1 MLKLPV
7 YLDHHATTPLDPR
20 ALEAM
25 IPYLTTKF
33 GNAASKQHFFGLEA
47 EIAVEKA
54 RKQIASL
61 IHSKTGEIIFTSG
74 ATESNNLAI
83 LGVARA
89 HRSKGNHLITCATEH
104 KAVLDVFRALE
115 KEGFQITFLPVDS
128 RGEISLESLESAIE
142 EQTILV
148 SFMMAN
154 NEIGTI
160 HPMKEIG
167 KITRHKNVLLH
178 VDAAQGAGKVPIDV
192 EEMKIDLLSLSGH
205 KIYGPKGI
213 GALYLRSQNPKVP
226 IAPILFG
233 GGHEKGIR
241 SGTLNVPGVV
251 GMGLA
256 FEIAKN
262 EMNAENERI
271 AFLRDRLSKFLFD
284 HLDEIYLNGHPTNRL
299 PNNLNVS
306 FRYVPAELLM
316 MEVKEIA
323 LSSGAAC
330 ASATRESSHVLKAIG
345 IEEDLAKGSI
355 RFGLGR
361 FTTEEEIDYA
371 GKRVVEAVKKL
382 RDKSP
387 EYQMKKTEIRRQKS
401 E

>member
-1 MLKLPV
+1 MKV
-7 YLDHHATTPLDPR
+7 SIYLDNHATTPLDPR

-33 GNAASKQHFFGLEA
+33 GNAASKQHVFGLEA
-47 EIAVEKA
+47 EVAVEKS
-54 RKQIASL
+54 RKQIATL
-61 IHSKTGEIIFTSG
+61 IRSKPEEIIFTSG

-89 HRSKGNHLITCATEH
+89 NRSKGNHLITCTTEH

-115 KEGFQITFLPVDS
+115 KEGFRVTFLPVNS
-128 RGEISLESLESAIE
+128 RGEISLEKLESAIE

-148 SFMMAN
+148 SLMMAN
-154 NEIGTI
+154 NEVGTI

-178 VDAAQGAGKVPIDV
+178 VDAAQGAGKVLIDV

-213 GALYLRSQNPKVP
+213 GALYLRNQNPKVQ

-251 GMGLA
+251 GMGFA

-262 EMNAENERI
+262 EMESENERI

-284 HLDEIYLNGHPTNRL
+284 HLGEIYLNGHPTDRVS
-299 PNNLNVS
+299 NNLNVS

-330 ASATRESSHVLKAIG
+330 VSATREASHVLKAIG
-345 IEEDLAKGSI
+345 LEEDLARGSI

-361 FTTEEEIDYA
+361 FTTEEEIDYT

-382 RDKSP
+382 RAKSP
-387 EYQMKKTEIRRQKS
+387 EYEMKNRT
-401 E
+401 

>member
-1 MLKLPV
+1 MLKLPI
-7 YLDHHATTPLDPR
+7 YLDNHATTPLDPR

-33 GNAASKQHFFGLEA
+33 GNAASKQHLFGLEA
-47 EIAVEKA
+47 EVAVEKA
-54 RKQIASL
+54 RKQIATL
-61 IHSKTGEIIFTSG
+61 IRSKPEEIIFTSG

-89 HRSKGNHLITCATEH
+89 NRLKGNHLITCATEH

-115 KEGFQITFLPVDS
+115 KEGFRVTFLPVNS
-128 RGEISLESLESAIE
+128 RGEISLENLENVIE
-142 EQTILV
+142 DETILV
-148 SFMMAN
+148 SLMIAN

-160 HPMKEIG
+160 HPIQKIG
-167 KITRHKNVLLH
+167 EITRRKNVLLH
-178 VDAAQGAGKVPIDV
+178 VDAAQGAGKVLIDV

-213 GALYLRSQNPKVP
+213 GALYLRSQNPKVQ

-262 EMNAENERI
+262 EIEAENERVV
-271 AFLRDRLSKFLFD
+271 FLRDRLSKFLFD
-284 HLDEIYLNGHPTNRL
+284 HLDEIYLNGHPTHRL
-299 PNNLNVS
+299 SNNLNVS
-306 FRYVPAELLM
+306 FRSVPAELLM
-316 MEVKEIA
+316 MEVKEVA

-330 ASATRESSHVLKAIG
+330 ASATREASHVLKAIG
-345 IEEDLAKGSI
+345 VEEDLAKGSI

-382 RDKSP
+382 RAKSP
-387 EYQMKKTEIRRQKS
+387 EYQMRQVIGR
-401 E
+401 